1 MSFNFKMY
9 GNVNVSHLKNTLT
22 ELDWGEHTLRQS
34 LFKPHQHTQTLE
46 IMWDMDSLKTNKIGK
61 IHSNYY
67 KLNIE
72 SFLEEIKPIYESN
85 CGDGYFIRV
94 LLVKLKAN
102 SNILPHFDKGD
113 SLENCNRT
121 HIAIITNPKVT
132 FTVGGETKHLKEGE
146 IWEIDNTK
154 KHSVDNSS
162 NEDRVHL
169 IMDWFVESYNLKEI
183 KTNKLI

>member
-1 MSFNFKMY
+1 MNFNFKMY
-9 GNVNVSHLKNTLT
+9 SKLDVNHLKDKLN
-22 ELDWGEHTLRQS
+22 ELDWNEHTLRQIV
-34 LFKPHQHTQTLE
+34 FKAHQHTQTLE
-46 IMWDMDSLKTNKIGK
+46 IMWDIDSLKTNKIGK
-61 IHSNYY
+61 IHPNYY

-85 CGDGYFIRV
+85 CGNGYFIRV

-102 SNILPHFDKGD
+102 SNITPHIDTGA

-121 HIAIITNPKVT
+121 HIAIVTNPKVT
-132 FTVGGETKHLKEGE
+132 FTIDGETKHLKEGE

-154 KHSVDNSS
+154 EHSVDNNS

-169 IMDWFVESYNLKEI
+169 LVDWYAESNSLEPIYK
-183 KTNKLI
+183 NKLI

>member
-9 GNVNVSHLKNTLT
+9 GNVNVSYLKNTLT
-22 ELDWGEHTLRQS
+22 ELDWSEHTLRQS
-34 LFKPHQHTQTLE
+34 LFKRHQHTQTLE
-46 IMWDMDSLKTNKIGK
+46 IMWDIDSLHTNKIGK

-85 CGDGYFIRV
+85 CGDGYFVRV
-94 LLVKLKAN
+94 LLVKLKPN
-102 SNILPHFDKGD
+102 SNIVPHTDKGD
-113 SLENCNRT
+113 SLINCNRT

-132 FTVGGETKHLKEGE
+132 FTIDGETKHLKEGE

-154 KHSVDNSS
+154 EHSVDNNS